1 MKKLIFLF
9 ISIILQLW
17 MTSHAQAQL
26 QQGDYKQSL
35 QGLNGVFVVIQIVD
49 EQPDGIATN
58 SIEALVKTTL
68 TDAGIPLQTEPQKA
82 NGDANLSIV
91 IDTIKQ
97 PQLDIYA
104 FTVEVSVTQD
114 VRLSRLPHAD
124 WISAETWRKSLQG
137 ITSPDR
143 MDVIQLALKQALKYF
158 VTDYRAMNPK

>member
-17 MTSHAQAQL
+17 MTSPAQAQL

-68 TDAGIPLQTEPQKA
+68 TDAGISLQTEPQKPMVMPTCP
-82 NGDANLSIV
+82 S
-91 IDTIKQ
+91 
-97 PQLDIYA
+97 
-104 FTVEVSVTQD
+104 S
-114 VRLSRLPHAD
+114 
-124 WISAETWRKSLQG
+124 
-137 ITSPDR
+137 
-143 MDVIQLALKQALKYF
+143 
-158 VTDYRAMNPK
+158 